1 MTDGDIITGAREA
14 CDAWR
19 DATDLVRYRFG
30 VAWEIEQVVDARGK
44 LWGVVEGVVYL
55 AAKLWTRMESLARM
69 GMATRDGV
77 TILRST
83 AGDVVTALSTHM
95 RDDGR
100 IAQRLDAD
108 ELWLAID
115 HAEGRGEDPEAYEV
129 YP

>member
-30 VAWEIEQVVDARGK
+30 VAWDIEQVVDARGH
-44 LWGVVEGVVYL
+44 LWGVVEGVVYI
-55 AAKLWTRMESLARM
+55 AAKLWTRVEGLARM
-69 GMATRDGV
+69 GMAARDGV

-83 AGDVVTALSTHM
+83 EGYAVTALSTHM